1 MRCIYNYNDTAAC
14 NYMRNGDKGPH
25 CPLLP
30 STLTQPR
37 KKDSFLLLDKII
49 MNIVVINI
57 IIHVF
62 NAILMVGGAHLVR
75 N

>member
-1 MRCIYNYNDTAAC
+1 
-14 NYMRNGDKGPH
+14 MRNGDKGPH

-62 NAILMVGGAHLVR
+62 NAILMVGGAHWVR